1 MTNQVFNQT
10 NNSLAKNVS
19 VSKQT
24 SRNLINETW
33 TKYHTGAFAGLAG
46 GFVILFGVIFLNIF
60 DLFAGEKPH
69 GIWLFL
75 TIFPLF
81 AIGAHCLDKISEL
94 KKESTREKTGIE
106 S

>member
-1 MTNQVFNQT
+1 MTDQFFNQT
-10 NNSLAKNVS
+10 NNSLAENAS
-19 VSKQT
+19 VSKHKK
-24 SRNLINETW
+24 SNLINETW

-46 GFVILFGVIFLNIF
+46 GFIILFGVIFLNIF

-75 TIFPLF
+75 MIFPLF
-81 AIGAHCLDKISEL
+81 AIGAHCLDKISEIN
-94 KKESTREKTGIE
+94 KKALREKGEID